1 MLTNQHLE
9 VWNFVCRFGEQV
21 LLDRY
26 AELVEP
32 AFLGNHERG
41 WGDTRFVLNKV
52 QYLNAG
58 TKAKPS
64 PALAGRFVK
73 DTVLHQEQK
82 LVGGKLLPAD
92 GELPSAP
99 SSLFVLILAS
109 HRLLFVRE
117 HRGSP
122 DAKQFAATIDR
133 FIRIERTK
141 LIEKLHLASRATEE
155 RRSKAALHRDIPL
168 PEVTATPVVLQ
179 SDIEAFV
186 KKFARIRKVAIEIAP
201 TNDEPDNE
209 EFFQALRANGSAINA
224 KKSRVEYSATPK
236 ESLDPKATILQV
248 KAAQN
253 GQATFSI
260 AGEDPA
266 GNVLTGDNEEL
277 RMRVPLHSAHS
288 EVPDKAGDAVA
299 AFRDLAD
306 GGAVNPGAGEA
317 RSHATLLALAARLF
331 G

>member
-26 AELVEP
+26 TELVEP
-32 AFLGNHERG
+32 AFQGNHERG

-52 QYLNAG
+52 QYINAG

-133 FIRIERTK
+133 FIRIERIK

-179 SDIEAFV
+179 SDIEEFV

-260 AGEDPA
+260 AGEDRA
-266 GNVLTGDNEEL
+266 GNALTGDNEEL
-277 RMRVPLHSAHS
+277 RMRVPLHSAHA

-306 GGAVNPGAGEA
+306 GGAVNPGGGEA
-317 RSHATLLALAARLF
+317 RSHATLMALAARLF

>member
-1 MLTNQHLE
+1 MLANQHLE

-26 AELVEP
+26 TELVEP
-32 AFLGNHERG
+32 AFLGNHARK
-41 WGDTRFVLNKV
+41 WGDTNFLLNRV

-58 TKAKPS
+58 TEAKPS

-82 LVGGKLLPAD
+82 LVGGTLVPAD

-122 DAKQFAATIDR
+122 DAKQFAATIDK
-133 FIRIERTK
+133 FIRIERNK
-141 LIEKLHLASRATEE
+141 LVDKLHSDSRATEE
-155 RRSKAALHRDIPL
+155 RRSKADLLREIPP
-168 PEVTATPVVLQ
+168 PEVTATPILLH

-186 KKFARIRKVAIEIAP
+186 KRFARIRKIAIEIAP

-209 EFFQALRANGSAINA
+209 EFFKALRENGNAINA
-224 KKSRVEYSATPK
+224 KKSRVEYVATPN
-236 ESLDPKATILQV
+236 ESLDPKAAILQV

-260 AGEDPA
+260 AGEDRA
-266 GNVLTGDNEEL
+266 GNVLTGDNDEL
-277 RMRVPLHSAHS
+277 RMRVPLHSAHT
-288 EVPDKAGDAVA
+288 EVPNKASDAVA
-299 AFRDLAD
+299 VFRGLAD
-306 GGAVNPGAGEA
+306 VGALNPGAGES
-317 RSHATLLALAARLF
+317 RFHATLLALASRLF